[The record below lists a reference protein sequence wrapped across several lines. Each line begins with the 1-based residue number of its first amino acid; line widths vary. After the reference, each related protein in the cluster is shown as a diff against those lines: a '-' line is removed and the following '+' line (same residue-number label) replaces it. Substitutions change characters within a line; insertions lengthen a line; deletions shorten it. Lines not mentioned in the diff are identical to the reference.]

1 MRSVPSYDQVV
12 RPEERWGKGGH
23 RGFHKWLLVLIIIL
37 SGIGNGFAKA
47 YLSRPQHI
55 VIGSIRESASSAPGV
70 EELKA
75 FPAAD
80 GSKLLLVTIES
91 TSPTDPQQA
100 FQVVKSE
107 GIEHLDIVIANAGGS
122 PLPTTPLD
130 RVTAE
135 EMTTMYQV
143 NAVGPLMLFQAC
155 RPLLQKASTPK
166 WVSISTGGG
175 SITLMGKIR
184 SWDGASYA
192 AAKAAL
198 NWLTRLA
205 PIFNIFSVMLIGNWI
220 AKEWGLGKATY
231 TIEES
236 VEGMMK
242 IIDRATRDEASGEF
256 FNLKNDKLP
265 W

>member
-1 MRSVPSYDQVV
+1 MATVV
-12 RPEERWGKGGH
+12 FITGVSR
-23 RGFHKWLLVLIIIL
+23 
-37 SGIGNGFAKA
+37 GIGNGFAKA
-47 YLSRPQHI
+47 YLSRPHHI
-55 VIGSIRESASSAPGV
+55 VIGSIRESATLAPGV

-75 FPAAD
+75 FLAAD

-100 FQVVKSE
+100 LQVVKSE
-107 GIEHLDIVIANAGGS
+107 GIEQLDIVIANAGGS
-122 PLPTTPLD
+122 PIPPMPFD
-130 RVTAE
+130 RVTAQ
-135 EMTTMYQV
+135 EMTATYQV

-155 RPLLQKASTPK
+155 RPLLQKASAPK
-166 WVSISTGGG
+166 WVSISTGGS
-175 SITLMGKIR
+175 SITLTGKIR
-184 SWDGASYA
+184 SWDGPAYA

-198 NWLTRLA
+198 NWITRAIHFTNEWLVA
-205 PIFNIFSVMLIGNWI
+205 VALNPGLVQTGPGNWC
-220 AKEWGLGKATY
+220 AREWGLEKATY

-242 IIDRATRDEASGEF
+242 VIDSATRDETSGEF

>member
-1 MRSVPSYDQVV
+1 MATVV
-12 RPEERWGKGGH
+12 FISGVSR
-23 RGFHKWLLVLIIIL
+23 
-37 SGIGNGFAKA
+37 GIGNGFAKA
-47 YLSRPQHI
+47 YLSRPKHI
-55 VIGSIRESASSAPGV
+55 VIGSIRKSASSASGV
-70 EELKA
+70 EELKN

-91 TSPTDPQQA
+91 TSPTDPEQA
-100 FQVVKSE
+100 LQVVKSE
-107 GIEHLDIVIANAGGS
+107 GVEHLDIVIANAGGS

-135 EMTTMYQV
+135 EMTTVYQV

-155 RPLLQKASTPK
+155 RPLLQKASKPK

-184 SWDGASYA
+184 SWDGTSYA

-198 NWLTRLA
+198 NWLTRAIHFTNEWLVA
-205 PIFNIFSVMLIGNWI
+205 VALNPGLVQTDQGNWC
-220 AKEWGLGKATY
+220 AKEWGLEKATY

-242 IIDRATRDEASGEF
+242 VIDGATRDEASGEF
-256 FNLKNDKLP
+256 FNLKNEKLP

>member
-1 MRSVPSYDQVV
+1 MATVV
-12 RPEERWGKGGH
+12 FISGVSR
-23 RGFHKWLLVLIIIL
+23 
-37 SGIGNGFAKA
+37 GIGNGFAKA
-47 YLSRPQHI
+47 YLSRPQHT
-55 VIGSIRESASSAPGV
+55 VIGSIRESAASAPGV

-80 GSKLLLVTIES
+80 GSKLLLVTIEN
-91 TSPTDPQQA
+91 TSPSDPQQA
-100 FQVVKSE
+100 LQVVKSH
-107 GIEHLDIVIANAGGS
+107 GIEHLDLVIANAGGS

-135 EMTTMYQV
+135 EMTTTYQV

-155 RPLLQKASTPK
+155 RPLLQKASSPK

-175 SITLMGKIR
+175 SISLMGKIR
-184 SWDGASYA
+184 SWDGTSYA

-198 NWLTRLA
+198 NWLTRAIHFTNEWLVVLA
-205 PIFNIFSVMLIGNWI
+205 LNPGLTQTEPGNWI
-220 AKEWGLGKATY
+220 AKEWGLEKATY

-236 VEGMMK
+236 VEGMM
-242 IIDRATRDEASGEF
+242 IVIDKATRDEVSGEF
-256 FNLKNDKLP
+256 FNLKNEKLP